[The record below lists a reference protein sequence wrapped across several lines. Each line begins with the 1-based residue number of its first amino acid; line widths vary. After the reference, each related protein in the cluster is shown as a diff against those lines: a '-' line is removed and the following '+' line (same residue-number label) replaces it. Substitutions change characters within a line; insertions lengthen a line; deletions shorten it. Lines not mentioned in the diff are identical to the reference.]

1 MKNLKKNDLF
11 NTNFFI
17 IKVKMEETTQTKNIS
32 FYNPQ
37 LTFYNPPLYYYY
49 CGKKDKTKIFI
60 SNSCK
65 YV

>member
-1 MKNLKKNDLF
+1 
-11 NTNFFI
+11 
-17 IKVKMEETTQTKNIS
+17 MEETTQTKNIS